1 MPDSMTEPIG
11 LPSTGAF
18 NSRTSDWSKIVSN
31 SSSTPS
37 PEMADTLTNK
47 YSPPSS
53 SGRISSAINS
63 FLTFSKSDSGL
74 SILLI
79 ATIIGTLA
87 DFACSIASLV

>member
-1 MPDSMTEPIG
+1 
-11 LPSTGAF
+11 
-18 NSRTSDWSKIVSN
+18 
-31 SSSTPS
+31 
-37 PEMADTLTNK
+37 MADTLTNK

-53 SGRISSAINS
+53 SGRISSVINS

-87 DFACSIASLV
+87 VFACSIASLV